1 MNSTCK
7 GKRATE
13 PDLDVVELAIVEV
26 LELAS
31 QEGITVAEFI
41 QMLDRGMRMS
51 DFLSAID
58 EPRDLGQTID
68 IDTVKSRCLP
78 GSYDS

>member
-13 PDLDVVELAIVEV
+13 PDRDVVELAIVEV

-41 QMLDRGMRMS
+41 QMLDRGMRVS
-51 DFLSAID
+51 DFLNAMT
-58 EPRDLGQTID
+58 EPRDLGHTID
-68 IDTVKSRCLP
+68 SDTVKSRCFP